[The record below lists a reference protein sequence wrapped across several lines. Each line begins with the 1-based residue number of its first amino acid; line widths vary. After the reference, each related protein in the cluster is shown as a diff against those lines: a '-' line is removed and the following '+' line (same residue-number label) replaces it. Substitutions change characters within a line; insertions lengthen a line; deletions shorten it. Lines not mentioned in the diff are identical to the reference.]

1 MSPPIARENL
11 AYLLKNDLGR
21 YWSHSMCTVG
31 LAYSVGE
38 LDPCGVVLHFHG
50 TGQTFTLRI
59 DEGMGEGL
67 LLRPELPFP
76 TREG

>member
-1 MSPPIARENL
+1 MSVPVARENL
-11 AYLLKNDLGR
+11 AYLLKNDLER
-21 YWSHSMCTVG
+21 WWSHSACTVG
-31 LAYSVGE
+31 LAYQVGE

-59 DEGMGEGL
+59 IEGLDDGL